1 MVQIPILVVGI
12 FDLLNTTSEVE
23 SIEEMLKSAANQKIT
38 LVPILME
45 KINEVYYRDKNLS
58 RTFRGMEYTGVT
70 DDRRAIRAFVGNV
83 FEFLKPVL
91 SGRSKIYIL
100 HSEDYEK
107 EGKMLEVLITGQ
119 RLETQIIRIDNAKL
133 IEV

>member
-1 MVQIPILVVGI
+1 MVQIPILVIGI

-91 SGRSKIYIL
+91 SGRIKIYIL

>member
-1 MVQIPILVVGI
+1 MVQIPILVIGI

-83 FEFLKPVL
+83 FEFLKPIL
-91 SGRSKIYIL
+91 SGRIKIYIL